1 MPPRIRRSTEKK
13 VAENAK
19 IIIDQVAFMSR
30 TMDDFSGFTSPKD
43 RIKEFYICEACSD
56 ALRLVEHTIN
66 YNHVNVHVSCG
77 ERIPVTGSK
86 NDLIHVLINLIT
98 NSIDAFSSRKIE
110 NPEIRICAE
119 KCNDKKCEIVYR
131 DNAGGLRGITVEEI
145 FEPYLS
151 TKPKESGTGIGL
163 YLARNILKKVLQGEY
178 KCRKC

>member
-1 MPPRIRRSTEKK
+1 MAQLGEMVNSMTHQWKQPLNIISIVADELSDAASDQEIDREKK

-119 KCNDKKCEIVYR
+119 KCNDKKNVRSYIETMQGGVER
-131 DNAGGLRGITVEEI
+131 DHGRGDI
-145 FEPYLS
+145 
-151 TKPKESGTGIGL
+151 
-163 YLARNILKKVLQGEY
+163 
-178 KCRKC
+178 